1 MNKKVLLIL
10 SDGVRP
16 DSFGK
21 IAGIGDYSDVLL
33 SHAWYSMKTQTVMP
47 SVTLPCHMSLF
58 HSVPPDRH
66 GILSNTYMPQVRPIK
81 GLFEVLRA
89 AGKKTGIVYDWEELR
104 DLSRPDSLANA
115 IFMSGHIYDY
125 WNTCEKLTERAI
137 DYINSDDPDF
147 VFYYYGLTD
156 AVGHGS
162 GWMSEDYMKAVS
174 KVWTLIEKLVSSIGD
189 YTVIFTA
196 DHGGHD
202 RTHGTDKPED
212 MTIPLIISDPSLET
226 RELESASIL
235 DIAPT
240 VAAILGAQPDPE
252 WEGRNLLA

>member
-1 MNKKVLLIL
+1 MNSKVLLIL

-16 DSFGK
+16 DSFGPV
-21 IAGIGDYSDVLL
+21 AGISDYSNALL
-33 SHAWYSMKTQTVMP
+33 EHSWYCMKTQTVMP

-58 HSVPPDRH
+58 HSVPPQRH
-66 GILSNTYMPQVRPIK
+66 GILSNTYVPQVRPVR
-81 GLFEVLRA
+81 GLYEVLKA

-115 IFMSGHIYDY
+115 IFMSGHVYDY

-137 DYINSDDPDF
+137 EYINSDSPDF

-162 GWMSEDYMKAVS
+162 GWMSEEYMKAVS
-174 KVWTLIEKLVSSIGD
+174 KVWSLIGKLTSSIDG

-202 RTHGTDKPED
+202 RSHGTEMPED
-212 MTIPLIISDPSLET
+212 MTIPLIISDPSLEKK
-226 RELESASIL
+226 EMGSASIL

-240 VAAILGAQPDPE
+240 IAAILGAQPDSE
-252 WEGRNLLA
+252 WEGKNLLA

>member
-1 MNKKVLLIL
+1 MNSKVLLIL

-16 DSFGK
+16 DSFGPV
-21 IAGIGDYSDVLL
+21 AGINDYSNVLL
-33 SHAWYSMKTQTVMP
+33 EHSWYSMKTQTVMP

-66 GILSNTYMPQVRPIK
+66 GILSNTYMPQVRPVR
-81 GLFEVLRA
+81 GLYEVLRA
-89 AGKKTGIVYDWEELR
+89 AGKKTGMVYDWEELR

-115 IFMSGHIYDY
+115 IFMSGHMYNY
-125 WNTCEKLTERAI
+125 YNTCEKLTERAI
-137 DYINSDDPDF
+137 DYINSDNPDF

-162 GWMSEDYMKAVS
+162 GWMGEEYMSAVQ
-174 KVWTLIEKLVSSIGD
+174 KVWTLIEKLTTSIEG

-196 DHGGHD
+196 DHGGHG
-202 RTHGTDKPED
+202 RSHGSDMPED
-212 MTIPLIISDPSLET
+212 MTIPLIISDPSLEKK
-226 RELESASIL
+226 ELESASIL

-240 VAAILGAQPDPE
+240 IAGILGAEPDGE
-252 WEGRNLLA
+252 WEGRNLLV